1 MSAIIRNAITFTG
14 KLKSFRFW
22 PAGKGK
28 RAMLSV
34 TIYDRD
40 SWTDDQGAKQ
50 HGDWEN
56 IDITY
61 RGRAAEQLNASI
73 TSGAIPKKSCVMG
86 TGHIMASPGTWTD
99 KDGKAHGR
107 IRIDGQ
113 TLNPDI
119 IRESN
124 SQQAAAREQQQQGQ
138 TSPAPSADQDGEPF
152 GWGTNTPAPAGPTG
166 APAPGM
172 QAPNRA
178 AGQTR

>member
-14 KLKSFRFW
+14 RFKSFRFW
-22 PAGKGK
+22 PADEGKQ
-28 RAMLSV
+28 AMLNV

-50 HGDWEN
+50 HGDWES

-61 RGRAAEQLNASI
+61 RGHAAEQLNAI
-73 TSGAIPKKSCVMG
+73 IASGTLPEKSCVMG
-86 TGHIMASPGTWTD
+86 TGHIMASPGIWID
-99 KDGKAHGR
+99 KDGNAHGK
-107 IRIDGQ
+107 IRIAGQ

-124 SQQAAAREQQQQGQ
+124 IQQATAREQQQQGQ
-138 TSPAPSADQDGEPF
+138 TSPASSADQSGEPL
-152 GWGTNTPAPAGPTG
+152 GWGTNTQAPTG

-172 QAPNRA
+172 QAPNWA